1 MMDIE
6 KYLLDLKLTLLKEDN
21 WKEIVLTRQW
31 TSSIPSKAGVYA
43 LKEENELV
51 YIGETGNLRG
61 RMTDLLDSRHHT
73 VRRSIGKKFFALH
86 EGFVPA
92 TTKNK
97 FPDHIEILVN
107 GHICNNLRIAF
118 LPVSLGR
125 KELEE
130 FIEKDIK
137 EGNKLN
143 KRGKSKER

>member
-1 MMDIE
+1 MDIE
-6 KYLLDLKLTLLKEDN
+6 RYLLDLKLNLFKEDN
-21 WKEIVLTRQW
+21 WQEIVLTRQW

-43 LKEENELV
+43 LKEETELV

-73 VRRSIGKKFFALH
+73 VRRSIGKKLFSHH
-86 EGFVPA
+86 EGFIQA

-107 GHICNNLRIAF
+107 EHICNNLRIAF

-130 FIEKDIK
+130 FIEKNIK
-137 EGNKLN
+137 EDIKLN
-143 KRGKSKER
+143 KRGKRKER

>member
-1 MMDIE
+1 MDIE
-6 KYLLDLKLTLLKEDN
+6 RYLLDLKLNLFKEDN
-21 WKEIVLTRQW
+21 WQEIVLTRQW

-43 LKEENELV
+43 LKEETELV

-73 VRRSIGKKFFALH
+73 VRRSIGKKLFSHH
-86 EGFVPA
+86 EGFIQA

-107 GHICNNLRIAF
+107 EHICNNLRIAF
-118 LPVSLGR
+118 LLVSLGR

-130 FIEKDIK
+130 FIEKNIK
-137 EGNKLN
+137 EDIKLN
-143 KRGKSKER
+143 KRGKRKER